1 MSSQTLRPI
10 SAGTWD
16 EAAFVSVLDIIR
28 GHNRELPI
36 AESGVAHQPS
46 QPGHY
51 YGCHQEGPVEAPDL
65 PLGEFWVGELHLSKT
80 AGGSNRKTRGEKRG
94 PIARYTLTGDW
105 NLGRPNLMS
114 IQRATNYIEEN

>member
-46 QPGHY
+46 QPGRLLRLSS
-51 YGCHQEGPVEAPDL
+51 GRPGRGTRSPV
-65 PLGEFWVGELHLSKT
+65 
-80 AGGSNRKTRGEKRG
+80 RKTRGEKRG
-94 PIARYTLTGDW
+94 PIAS
-105 NLGRPNLMS
+105 PNLMA

>member
-1 MSSQTLRPI
+1 MATIESSQSL
-10 SAGTWD
+10 S
-16 EAAFVSVLDIIR
+16 L
-28 GHNRELPI
+28 
-36 AESGVAHQPS
+36 ESLTNLANLVD
-46 QPGHY
+46 Y

-80 AGGSNRKTRGEKRG
+80 ADGSNRKTRGEKRG
-94 PIARYTLTGDW
+94 PIARYTFTGDW